1 MIYIEKSTTG
11 RNFVLGFLLLA
22 IFVFVLHLRAM
33 KAGGGTGES
42 GVWFALFTLPWGGM
56 LSESFLKSGF
66 WTRFSYLIS
75 WSMIFFNA
83 VLLYLISGGL
93 RIRKTGS

>member
-22 IFVFVLHLRAM
+22 TFVFVLHLRAM

-42 GVWFALFTLPWGGM
+42 ALWFSLFTLPWGGM
-56 LSESFLKSGF
+56 FSESFLKSGF

-75 WSMIFFNA
+75 WSMILFNA
-83 VLLYLISGGL
+83 CLLYLISGGL
-93 RIRKTGS
+93 RIRKTEL